1 MQPCKTNQLNIQ
13 FNFQKLLQDYSIV
26 KFSTSE
32 NFIKYGALV
41 LDEIELKLNTKSII
55 FERGKS
61 FYALFDKNYISDV
74 DLSKQ
79 LEKIQD
85 GDKLSFKILNKIEL
99 EQLETHTLAQ
109 LLINSIAT
117 PNHKRL
123 TFNNLTGKL
132 YLFNP
137 SHLKISKSK
146 DKEQIFKIVG
156 LEFHIDPN
164 CCLQLNVK
172 TFSSVLLSKQME
184 FTKKKLK
191 EYPKYTF
198 VHSTNTLRRVLPT
211 ENVKG
216 ENLYILKQTS
226 KKGSLEKNNIPF
238 LDFSNLNEFKNSKI
252 GMLSFV
258 FDSINEKLFNYLSFE
273 FKGAESNNVIRHSN
287 TFDYSKLNESIFL
300 IDGIKDES
308 SSEHLENI
316 KEEIENL
323 IPNYRIKT
331 PKNENQT
338 SYNVKL
344 IHNKSFYQ
352 KYEQKDPYKPSNN
365 IQHITFEDF
374 KLNSK
379 ASIKAIIKELVIKND
394 INNNKISIID
404 WSKYN
409 YKNKWIFGINYN
421 VDFYFL
427 TIEPNGESYFEKF
440 ESDLFNQNEY
450 DELCDVFGNDN
461 NIEFIVKDDI
471 GNINIVKRT
480 NNFTIPEFE
489 LINDTLKRENAKI
502 NITKDLALSLINKV
516 FEPQKFQEFEN
527 RIKQIENWDKENLLN
542 CFKNR
547 NDKKIF
553 VEKVK
558 EETGEV
564 LKSYFRDKSRYEILD
579 SQLDIHSFKEYE
591 KNYYYVGIK
600 GKGIQQTM
608 SRASVIREIETYGES
623 EYIFDKLLPLMNVDF
638 VKNGDLTV
646 LPFPIKYLRE
656 WKKILGTTMCIS
668 NSGLSD
674 KTKL

>member
-1 MQPCKTNQLNIQ
+1 MQACKTNQLNIR
-13 FNFQKLLQDYSIV
+13 FNFQQIVKEYTIV

-32 NFIKYGALV
+32 NFIKYGALI
-41 LDEIELKLNTKSII
+41 LDKIELELNAKSII

-61 FYALFDKNYISDV
+61 FYALFDKNYISNV

-79 LEKIQD
+79 LEKIED
-85 GDKLSFKILNKIEL
+85 GNKLSFKILNKTEL
-99 EQLETHTLAQ
+99 ELLETHTLSQ

-137 SHLKISKSK
+137 NHLKISKSK

-156 LEFHIDPN
+156 LEFYIAPN

-172 TFSSVLLSKQME
+172 TFSSVLLSKQMD
-184 FTKKKLK
+184 FSKKKLK

-198 VHSTNTLRRVLPT
+198 VHSTNTLKRVLPS
-211 ENVKG
+211 ESIKG
-216 ENLYILKQTS
+216 ENLFILKQTS

-238 LDFSNLNEFKNSKI
+238 FDFSNLNEFKNSKI
-252 GMLSFV
+252 GMLSDV
-258 FDSINEKLFNYLSFE
+258 FDSIKEKLSNYLSID
-273 FKGAESNNVIRHSN
+273 FKSAKTNNIIRHSN

-300 IDGIKDES
+300 IDSIKDENS
-308 SSEHLENI
+308 NEHLESI
-316 KEEIENL
+316 KGEIENH
-323 IPNYRIKT
+323 IPNSKIEIYKKENKT
-331 PKNENQT
+331 G
-338 SYNVKL
+338 YNVKL

-365 IQHITFEDF
+365 IQHITSEYF

-394 INNNKISIID
+394 IRNKKISIID

-409 YKNKWIFGINYN
+409 YKNKWIFGIKSNI
-421 VDFYFL
+421 DFYFL
-427 TIEPNGESYFEKF
+427 TIEYNGVLSYEKF
-440 ESDLFNQNEY
+440 ESDLFNQSEY
-450 DELCDVFGNDN
+450 DELCSIYDNDS

-471 GNINIVKRT
+471 GNINIIKRT
-480 NNFTIPEFE
+480 NNFTLPEFE
-489 LINDTLKRENAKI
+489 KINDSLIKENSKI
-502 NITKDLALSLINKV
+502 SIKKDVALSVVNEV
-516 FEPQKFQEFEN
+516 FETEKVKEFEN
-527 RIKQIENWDKENLLN
+527 KIKQIENWNKENLLN

-553 VEKVK
+553 VDKVK
-558 EETGEV
+558 QETGEV
-564 LKSYFRDKSRYEILD
+564 IKSYFRDKSRYEILD
-579 SQLDIHSFKEYE
+579 SQLDIHSFKENE
-591 KNYYYVGIK
+591 RNYYFVGIK
-600 GKGIQQTM
+600 GKGIQQSI
-608 SRASVIREIETYGES
+608 SRASVIREIETYGNS
-623 EYIFDKLLPLMNVDF
+623 EYVFENLLPLMNVDF

-656 WKKILGTTMCIS
+656 WKKY
-668 NSGLSD
+668 
-674 KTKL
+674 

>member
-1 MQPCKTNQLNIQ
+1 MQACKTNQLNIR
-13 FNFQKLLQDYSIV
+13 FNFQQIVKEYTIV

-32 NFIKYGALV
+32 NFIKYGALI
-41 LDEIELKLNTKSII
+41 LDKIELELNAKSII

-61 FYALFDKNYISDV
+61 FYALFDKNYISNV

-79 LEKIQD
+79 LEKIED
-85 GDKLSFKILNKIEL
+85 GNKLSFKILNKTEL
-99 EQLETHTLAQ
+99 ELLETHTLSQ

-137 SHLKISKSK
+137 NHLKISKSK

-156 LEFHIDPN
+156 LEFYIAPN

-172 TFSSVLLSKQME
+172 TFSSVLLSKQMD
-184 FTKKKLK
+184 FSKKKLK

-198 VHSTNTLRRVLPT
+198 VHSTNTLKRVLPS
-211 ENVKG
+211 ESIKG
-216 ENLYILKQTS
+216 ENLFILKQTS

-238 LDFSNLNEFKNSKI
+238 FDFSNLNEFKNSKI
-252 GMLSFV
+252 GMLSDV
-258 FDSINEKLFNYLSFE
+258 FDSIKEKLSNYLSID
-273 FKGAESNNVIRHSN
+273 FKSAKTNNIIRHSN

-300 IDGIKDES
+300 IDSIKDENS
-308 SSEHLENI
+308 NEHLESI
-316 KEEIENL
+316 KGEIENH
-323 IPNYRIKT
+323 IPNSKIELYKKENKT
-331 PKNENQT
+331 G
-338 SYNVKL
+338 YNVKL

-365 IQHITFEDF
+365 IQHITSEDF

-394 INNNKISIID
+394 IRNKKISIID

-409 YKNKWIFGINYN
+409 YKNKWIFGIKSNI
-421 VDFYFL
+421 DFYFL
-427 TIEPNGESYFEKF
+427 TIEYNGVLSYEKF
-440 ESDLFNQNEY
+440 ESDLFNQSEY
-450 DELCDVFGNDN
+450 DELCSIYDNDS

-471 GNINIVKRT
+471 GNINIIKRT
-480 NNFTIPEFE
+480 NNFTLPEFE
-489 LINDTLKRENAKI
+489 KINDSLIKENSKI
-502 NITKDLALSLINKV
+502 SIKKDVALSVVNEV
-516 FEPQKFQEFEN
+516 FETEKVKEFEN
-527 RIKQIENWDKENLLN
+527 KIKQIENWNKENLLN

-553 VEKVK
+553 VDKVK
-558 EETGEV
+558 QETGEV
-564 LKSYFRDKSRYEILD
+564 IKSYFRDKSRYEILD
-579 SQLDIHSFKEYE
+579 SQLDIHSFKENE
-591 KNYYYVGIK
+591 RNYYFVGIK
-600 GKGIQQTM
+600 GKGIQQSI
-608 SRASVIREIETYGES
+608 SRASVIREIETYGNS
-623 EYIFDKLLPLMNVDF
+623 EYVFENLLPLMNVDF

-656 WKKILGTTMCIS
+656 WKKY
-668 NSGLSD
+668 
-674 KTKL
+674 

>member
-1 MQPCKTNQLNIQ
+1 M
-13 FNFQKLLQDYSIV
+13 
-26 KFSTSE
+26 
-32 NFIKYGALV
+32 
-41 LDEIELKLNTKSII
+41 
-55 FERGKS
+55 
-61 FYALFDKNYISDV
+61 FDKNYISNV

-79 LEKIQD
+79 LEKIED
-85 GDKLSFKILNKIEL
+85 GDKLSFKYLNKTEL
-99 EQLETHTLAQ
+99 EQLETHSLAQ
-109 LLINSIAT
+109 LLINSTAT

-137 SHLKISKSK
+137 NHLKISKSK

-156 LEFHIDPN
+156 LEFYIDPN
-164 CCLQLNVK
+164 CYLQLNVK
-172 TFSSVLLSKQME
+172 TFSSVLLSKHME
-184 FTKKKLK
+184 FSKRKLK

-198 VHSTNTLRRVLPT
+198 VHSTNTLKRVLPS
-211 ENVKG
+211 ESIKG

-252 GMLSFV
+252 GMLS
-258 FDSINEKLFNYLSFE
+258 DISNSIKEKLSNYLSID
-273 FKGAESNNVIRHSN
+273 FKSSDTNSVIRHSN
-287 TFDYSKLNESIFL
+287 TFDYSKLNKDIFL
-300 IDGIKDES
+300 FDGIKEENS
-308 SSEHLENI
+308 NEHLENVK
-316 KEEIENL
+316 KEMENIIPKSKIELSKKEN
-323 IPNYRIKT
+323 KT
-331 PKNENQT
+331 G
-338 SYNVKL
+338 YNVKL

-352 KYEQKDPYKPSNN
+352 KYEQKDPYKPSNS
-365 IQHITFEDF
+365 IQHITSEDF
-374 KLNSK
+374 KQNSK

-394 INNNKISIID
+394 INNKKISIID

-409 YKNKWIFGINYN
+409 YNNKWIFGIKNN

-427 TIEPNGESYFEKF
+427 TIEPNGVLSFEKF

-450 DELCDVFGNDN
+450 DELCSIYDNDS
-461 NIEFIVKDDI
+461 NIEFIIKDDI
-471 GNINIVKRT
+471 ENINIIKRT

-489 LINDTLKRENAKI
+489 KLNDTLIKENSKI
-502 NITKDLALSLINKV
+502 SIKKDLALSLMNEV
-516 FEPQKFQEFEN
+516 FENEKVKEFEN
-527 RIKQIENWDKENLLN
+527 KIKQIENWNKKNLLN

-579 SQLDIHSFKEYE
+579 SQLDIHSFKENE
-591 KNYYYVGIK
+591 RNYYFVGIK
-600 GKGIQQTM
+600 GKGIQQSV
-608 SRASVIREIETYGES
+608 SRASVIREIETFGKS

-638 VKNGDLTV
+638 VRNGDLTV

-656 WKKILGTTMCIS
+656 WNNTRHNNI
-668 NSGLSD
+668 
-674 KTKL
+674 

>member
-1 MQPCKTNQLNIQ
+1 MQACKTNQLNIR
-13 FNFQKLLQDYSIV
+13 FNFQQIVKEYTIV

-32 NFIKYGALV
+32 NFIKYGALI
-41 LDEIELKLNTKSII
+41 LDKIELELNAKSII

-61 FYALFDKNYISDV
+61 FYALFDKNYISNV

-79 LEKIQD
+79 LEKIED
-85 GDKLSFKILNKIEL
+85 GNKLSFKILNKTEL
-99 EQLETHTLAQ
+99 ELLETHTLSQ

-137 SHLKISKSK
+137 NHLKISKSK

-156 LEFHIDPN
+156 LEFYIAPN

-172 TFSSVLLSKQME
+172 TFSSVLLSKQMD
-184 FTKKKLK
+184 FSKKKLK

-198 VHSTNTLRRVLPT
+198 VHSTNTLKRVLPS
-211 ENVKG
+211 ESIKG
-216 ENLYILKQTS
+216 ENLFILKQTS

-238 LDFSNLNEFKNSKI
+238 FDFSNLNEFKNSKI
-252 GMLSFV
+252 GMLSDV
-258 FDSINEKLFNYLSFE
+258 FDSIKEKLSNYLSID
-273 FKGAESNNVIRHSN
+273 FKSAKTNNIIRHSN

-300 IDGIKDES
+300 IDGIKDENS
-308 SSEHLENI
+308 NEHLESI
-316 KEEIENL
+316 KGEIENH
-323 IPNYRIKT
+323 IPNSKIELYKKENKT
-331 PKNENQT
+331 G
-338 SYNVKL
+338 YNVKL

-365 IQHITFEDF
+365 IQHITSEDF

-394 INNNKISIID
+394 IRNKKISIID

-409 YKNKWIFGINYN
+409 YKNKWIFGIKSNI
-421 VDFYFL
+421 DFYFL
-427 TIEPNGESYFEKF
+427 TIEYNGVLSYEKF
-440 ESDLFNQNEY
+440 ESDLFNQSEY
-450 DELCDVFGNDN
+450 DELCSIYDNDS

-471 GNINIVKRT
+471 GNINIIKRT
-480 NNFTIPEFE
+480 NNFTLPEFE
-489 LINDTLKRENAKI
+489 KINDSLIKENSKI
-502 NITKDLALSLINKV
+502 SIKKDVALSVVNEV
-516 FEPQKFQEFEN
+516 FETEKVKEFEN
-527 RIKQIENWDKENLLN
+527 KIKQIENWNKENLLN

-553 VEKVK
+553 VDKVK
-558 EETGEV
+558 QETGEV
-564 LKSYFRDKSRYEILD
+564 IKSYFRDKSRYEILD
-579 SQLDIHSFKEYE
+579 SQLDIHSFKENE
-591 KNYYYVGIK
+591 RNYYFVGIK
-600 GKGIQQTM
+600 GKGIQQSI
-608 SRASVIREIETYGES
+608 SRASVIREIETYGNS
-623 EYIFDKLLPLMNVDF
+623 EYVFENLLPLMNVDF

-656 WKKILGTTMCIS
+656 WKKY
-668 NSGLSD
+668 
-674 KTKL
+674 

>member
-1 MQPCKTNQLNIQ
+1 MQACKTNQLNIR
-13 FNFQKLLQDYSIV
+13 FNFQQIVKEYTIV

-32 NFIKYGALV
+32 NFIKYGALI
-41 LDEIELKLNTKSII
+41 LDKIELELNAKSII

-61 FYALFDKNYISDV
+61 FYALFDKNYISNV

-79 LEKIQD
+79 LEKIED
-85 GDKLSFKILNKIEL
+85 GNKLSFKILNKTEL
-99 EQLETHTLAQ
+99 ELLETHTLSQ

-137 SHLKISKSK
+137 NHLKISKSK

-156 LEFHIDPN
+156 LEFYIAPN

-172 TFSSVLLSKQME
+172 TFSSVLLSKQMD
-184 FTKKKLK
+184 FSKKKLK

-198 VHSTNTLRRVLPT
+198 VHSTNTLKRVLPS
-211 ENVKG
+211 ESIKG
-216 ENLYILKQTS
+216 ENLFILKQTS

-238 LDFSNLNEFKNSKI
+238 FDFSNLNEFKNSKI
-252 GMLSFV
+252 GMLSDV
-258 FDSINEKLFNYLSFE
+258 FDSIKEKLSNYLSIE
-273 FKGAESNNVIRHSN
+273 FKSAKTNNIIRHSN

-300 IDGIKDES
+300 IDSIKDENS
-308 SSEHLENI
+308 NEHLESI
-316 KEEIENL
+316 KGEIENH
-323 IPNYRIKT
+323 IPNSKIEIYKKENKT
-331 PKNENQT
+331 G
-338 SYNVKL
+338 YNVKL

-365 IQHITFEDF
+365 IQHITSEYF

-394 INNNKISIID
+394 IRNKKISIID

-409 YKNKWIFGINYN
+409 YKNKWIFGIKSNI
-421 VDFYFL
+421 DFYFL
-427 TIEPNGESYFEKF
+427 TIEYNGVLSYEKF
-440 ESDLFNQNEY
+440 ESDLFNQSEY
-450 DELCDVFGNDN
+450 DELCSIYDNDS

-471 GNINIVKRT
+471 GNINIIKRT
-480 NNFTIPEFE
+480 NNFTLPEFE
-489 LINDTLKRENAKI
+489 KINDSLIKENSKI
-502 NITKDLALSLINKV
+502 SIKKDVALSVVNEV
-516 FEPQKFQEFEN
+516 FETEKVKEFEN
-527 RIKQIENWDKENLLN
+527 KIKQIENWNKENLLN

-553 VEKVK
+553 VDKVK
-558 EETGEV
+558 QETGEV
-564 LKSYFRDKSRYEILD
+564 IKSYFRDKSRYEILD
-579 SQLDIHSFKEYE
+579 SQLDIHSFKENE
-591 KNYYYVGIK
+591 RNYYFVGIK
-600 GKGIQQTM
+600 GKGIQQSI
-608 SRASVIREIETYGES
+608 SRASVIREIETYGNS
-623 EYIFDKLLPLMNVDF
+623 EYVFENLLPLMNVDF

-656 WKKILGTTMCIS
+656 WKKY
-668 NSGLSD
+668 
-674 KTKL
+674 

>member
-1 MQPCKTNQLNIQ
+1 MQACKTNQLNIR
-13 FNFQKLLQDYSIV
+13 FNFQQIVKEYTIV

-32 NFIKYGALV
+32 NFIKYGALI
-41 LDEIELKLNTKSII
+41 LDKIELELNAKSII

-61 FYALFDKNYISDV
+61 FYALFDKNYISNV

-79 LEKIQD
+79 LEKIED
-85 GDKLSFKILNKIEL
+85 GNKLSFKILNKTEL
-99 EQLETHTLAQ
+99 ELLETHTLSQ

-137 SHLKISKSK
+137 NHLKISKSK

-156 LEFHIDPN
+156 LEFYIAPN

-172 TFSSVLLSKQME
+172 TFSSVLLSKQMD
-184 FTKKKLK
+184 FSKKKLK

-198 VHSTNTLRRVLPT
+198 VHSTNTLKRVLPS
-211 ENVKG
+211 ESIKG
-216 ENLYILKQTS
+216 ENLFILKQTS

-238 LDFSNLNEFKNSKI
+238 FDFSNLNEFKNSKI
-252 GMLSFV
+252 GMLSDV
-258 FDSINEKLFNYLSFE
+258 FDSIKEKLSNYLSID
-273 FKGAESNNVIRHSN
+273 FKSAKTNNIIRHSN

-300 IDGIKDES
+300 IDSIKDENS
-308 SSEHLENI
+308 NEHLESI
-316 KEEIENL
+316 KGEIENH
-323 IPNYRIKT
+323 IPNSKIEIYKKENKT
-331 PKNENQT
+331 G
-338 SYNVKL
+338 YNVKL

-365 IQHITFEDF
+365 IQHITSEDF

-394 INNNKISIID
+394 IRNKKISIID

-409 YKNKWIFGINYN
+409 YKNKWIFGIKSNI
-421 VDFYFL
+421 DFYFL
-427 TIEPNGESYFEKF
+427 TIEYNGVLSYEKF
-440 ESDLFNQNEY
+440 ESDLFNQSEY
-450 DELCDVFGNDN
+450 DELCSIYDNDS

-471 GNINIVKRT
+471 GNINIIKRT
-480 NNFTIPEFE
+480 NNFTLPEFE
-489 LINDTLKRENAKI
+489 KINDSLIKENSKI
-502 NITKDLALSLINKV
+502 SIKKDVALSVVNEV
-516 FEPQKFQEFEN
+516 FETEKVKEFEN
-527 RIKQIENWDKENLLN
+527 KIKQIENWNKENLLN

-553 VEKVK
+553 VDKVK
-558 EETGEV
+558 QETGEV
-564 LKSYFRDKSRYEILD
+564 IKSYFRDKSRYEILD
-579 SQLDIHSFKEYE
+579 SQLDIHSFKENE
-591 KNYYYVGIK
+591 RNYYFVGIK
-600 GKGIQQTM
+600 GKGIQQSI
-608 SRASVIREIETYGES
+608 SRASVIREIETYGNS
-623 EYIFDKLLPLMNVDF
+623 EYVFENLLPLMNVDF

-656 WKKILGTTMCIS
+656 WKKY
-668 NSGLSD
+668 
-674 KTKL
+674 

>member
-1 MQPCKTNQLNIQ
+1 MQACKTNQLNIR
-13 FNFQKLLQDYSIV
+13 FNFQQLVKEYTIV

-32 NFIKYGALV
+32 NFIKYGALI
-41 LDEIELKLNTKSII
+41 LDKIELELNAKSII

-61 FYALFDKNYISDV
+61 FYALFDKNYISNV

-79 LEKIQD
+79 LEKIED
-85 GDKLSFKILNKIEL
+85 GNKLSFKILNKTEL
-99 EQLETHTLAQ
+99 ELLETHTLSQ

-137 SHLKISKSK
+137 NHLKISKSK

-156 LEFHIDPN
+156 LEFYIDPN

-172 TFSSVLLSKQME
+172 TFSSVLLSKQMD
-184 FTKKKLK
+184 FSKKKLK

-198 VHSTNTLRRVLPT
+198 VHSTNTLKRVLPS
-211 ENVKG
+211 ESIKG
-216 ENLYILKQTS
+216 ENLFILKQTS

-238 LDFSNLNEFKNSKI
+238 FDFSNLNEFKNSKI
-252 GMLSFV
+252 GMLSDI
-258 FDSINEKLFNYLSFE
+258 FDSIKEKLSNYLSIE
-273 FKGAESNNVIRHSN
+273 FKSAKTNNVIRHSI

-300 IDGIKDES
+300 IDGIKDENS
-308 SSEHLENI
+308 NEHLESI
-316 KEEIENL
+316 KGEIENH
-323 IPNYRIKT
+323 IPNSKIELSKKENKT
-331 PKNENQT
+331 G
-338 SYNVKL
+338 YNFKL

-365 IQHITFEDF
+365 IQHITSEDF

-394 INNNKISIID
+394 IRNKKISIID

-409 YKNKWIFGINYN
+409 YKNKWIFGIKSNI
-421 VDFYFL
+421 DFYFL
-427 TIEPNGESYFEKF
+427 TIEPNGVLSYEKF
-440 ESDLFNQNEY
+440 EADLFNQSEY
-450 DELCDVFGNDN
+450 DELCSIYDNDS

-471 GNINIVKRT
+471 GNINIIKRT
-480 NNFTIPEFE
+480 SNFTLPEFE
-489 LINDTLKRENAKI
+489 KINDTLIKENSKI
-502 NITKDLALSLINKV
+502 SIKKDLALSVVNEV
-516 FEPQKFQEFEN
+516 FETEKVKEFEN
-527 RIKQIENWDKENLLN
+527 KIKQIENWNKENLLN

-558 EETGEV
+558 QETGEV

-579 SQLDIHSFKEYE
+579 SQLDIHSFKENE
-591 KNYYYVGIK
+591 RNYYFVGIK
-600 GKGIQQTM
+600 GKGIQQSI
-608 SRASVIREIETYGES
+608 SRASVIRKIETYGNS
-623 EYIFDKLLPLMNVDF
+623 EYVFEKLLPLMNVDF

-656 WKKILGTTMCIS
+656 WKKY
-668 NSGLSD
+668 
-674 KTKL
+674 